1 MAVEVLTLRSL
12 FKPATSVEVTFK
24 RGVEGTGEKRTEKP
38 KLISYLA
45 AGVSK
50 SI

>member
-12 FKPATSVEVTFK
+12 VKPATSVEGTFK
-24 RGVEGTGEKRTEKP
+24 RRVEGAGEKRTGKP
-38 KLISYLA
+38 KLVSYLA